1 MTDFRCGWKPPIR
14 PVHVVSFRADAG
26 MAAGAPP
33 RGLGGWLGFHRQR
46 RHPRGAAVQPV
57 AEGKVTPTPTARRL
71 RAPRHYGE
79 LVHADYPAVAQGVD
93 RIEPGLDRDPAS
105 PTAAPVKGRHNHAV
119 SSVDEFL
126 GGLHKLFPRA
136 LPQLLIG
143 LDSHSTHAT
152 VHPRRGCRRHWDQSS
167 PTPRRGQRLR
177 CGRRRRPAARHL
189 EVLLRHRRRERA
201 RPARRTTPGRR
212 RRARC
217 ACGPRRRGSRCHPR
231 P

>member
-33 RGLGGWLGFHRQR
+33 RGLGGWLGFHRQP

-71 RAPRHYGE
+71 RAPRPYGE

-136 LPQLLIG
+136 LPTLKLVSNRIQPMRRSI
-143 LDSHSTHAT
+143 LDGG
-152 VHPRRGCRRHWDQSS
+152 VDDVGINRR
-167 PTPRRGQRLR
+167 QRL
-177 CGRRRRPAARHL
+177 GAVSVSAVEGVEGPLHDL
-189 EVLLRHRRRERA
+189 EVLLRHRLRERA
-201 RPARRTTPGRR
+201 RPARCTTPGRP

-217 ACGPRRRGSRCHPR
+217 ACGPRRRRSRCHPR